1 MARYDVTL
9 PDNPP
14 GCLTPNSLEKASRQ
28 FKSSAC
34 HLRGRKKC
42 DVFATQA
49 VIQEEGAKLC
59 LVLSYDAVY

>member
-28 FKSSAC
+28 VRQQDSLKAL
-34 HLRGRKKC
+34 H
-42 DVFATQA
+42 VT
-49 VIQEEGAKLC
+49 
-59 LVLSYDAVY
+59 